1 MIDPVAIG
9 MSMPSLKSRLVG
21 HYLKLTRKKGF
32 ASAQGLH
39 DWIARSRQRQIH
51 LPPASVARRVAI
63 TRREIDGHPVY
74 DVVPGQ
80 RSASHIVYFHGGAY
94 CFEITSYHWKLIA
107 DVAERTGARVTVP
120 IYPLA
125 PEHDF
130 HDMFRM
136 AMATYRSVLGQT
148 RASDVVFMGDSA
160 GGNMAVVL
168 TMMAAEKRLPL
179 PGCHVLISPG
189 LDMAATE
196 AMTEA
201 ACRDPWLDVPGG
213 EEAIRIYCAG
223 IDVKD
228 WRISPRYGDLSVLP
242 KTLIFTSTRDL
253 LCSGTM
259 GFAEAALEAGV
270 DVELVVEEGMYHVWP
285 LIETIEARRAKDR
298 IVEFLRKHE
307 LPKPARA
314 PAAATVAVLPAE

>member
-1 MIDPVAIG
+1 

-21 HYLKLTRKKGF
+21 LYLKLTRKKGF
-32 ASAQGLH
+32 ASAKDLH
-39 DWIARSRQRQIH
+39 DWIVWSRKRQSH
-51 LPPASVARRVAI
+51 LPPASIMRRMDV
-63 TRREIDGHPVY
+63 TSREIDGFPVY
-74 DVVPGQ
+74 DVVPRE
-80 RSASHIVYFHGGAY
+80 RSSGHIVYFHGGAY

-107 DVAERTGARVTVP
+107 DIAERTGARVTVP

-136 AMATYRSVLGQT
+136 AMATYRSVLGQS

-168 TMMAAEKRLPL
+168 TMMAARKHVPL
-179 PGCHVLISPG
+179 PGRHVLISPG
-189 LDMAATE
+189 LDMAVTE

-201 ACRDPWLDVPGG
+201 ACQDPWLDVPGG
-213 EEAIRIYCAG
+213 EEAIRLYSAG
-223 IDVKD
+223 IDVTD

-259 GFAEAALEAGV
+259 DFAAAARQAGIDV
-270 DVELVVEEGMYHVWP
+270 DLVVEEGMYHVWP
-285 LIETIEARRAKDR
+285 LIETIEARRARDR
-298 IVEFLRKHE
+298 IVEFLRE
-307 LPKPARA
+307 VEMPKPGRA
-314 PAAATVAVLPAE
+314 PAPVSVTALPAE